1 MKVAEREEDA
11 DGKITYN
18 WIAAGFG
25 IGKGEWTKVTGE
37 YLVGADTRKVILY
50 FEATDPELTFLIDD
64 VELKA
69 DYQSAEATD
78 QEKNLSETEPVWRKN
93 LGQIYIET
101 IGKTQGNGLL

>member
-1 MKVAEREEDA
+1 M
-11 DGKITYN
+11 
-18 WIAAGFG
+18 
-25 IGKGEWTKVTGE
+25 
-37 YLVGADTRKVILY
+37 ILY

-93 LGQIYIET
+93 LGQIYIES
-101 IGKTQGNGLL
+101 IGKTPWKWITLVLFTGIITGAGIYIQKRKKKERAEVEDKNI